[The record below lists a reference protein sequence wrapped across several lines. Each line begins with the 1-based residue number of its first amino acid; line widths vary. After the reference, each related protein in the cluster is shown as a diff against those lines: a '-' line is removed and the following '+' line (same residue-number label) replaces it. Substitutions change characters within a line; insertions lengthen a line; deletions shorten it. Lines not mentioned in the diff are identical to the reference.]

1 MTDQADFIRIVKS
14 EVLSEGFSVLKTNTF
29 DYRRRNGQWQQ
40 LTRETYDAGD
50 STTVLLYNRAQRTV
64 VLTRQFRFPAF
75 VNGVADGMLLETP
88 AGKLDKASPEKRI
101 KEEIREETGYDIQ
114 NVTPLFEAYS
124 TPGSVTEKLSFFT
137 AEYES
142 SNRKEDGGGL
152 EGEGENIEVLE
163 MPFDEALGLVRQ
175 GQIKD
180 MKTITLLYHA
190 ALHVFDKPVA

>member
-1 MTDQADFIRIVKS
+1 M
-14 EVLSEGFSVLKTNTF
+14 
-29 DYRRRNGQWQQ
+29 
-40 LTRETYDAGD
+40 
-50 STTVLLYNRAQRTV
+50 
-64 VLTRQFRFPAF
+64 
-75 VNGVADGMLLETP
+75 
-88 AGKLDKASPEKRI
+88 
-101 KEEIREETGYDIQ
+101 
-114 NVTPLFEAYS
+114 FEAYS

-152 EGEGENIEVLE
+152 EGEGEDIEVLE